1 MQKKEIEGLN
11 MKFKY
16 IFLSLFFGVLFLAIG
31 SITVAFI
38 FPGLFFLVLG
48 TILIVF
54 QLDKAY
60 SEKK

>member
-1 MQKKEIEGLN
+1 

-16 IFLSLFFGVLFLAIG
+16 IFLCLFFGVVFLAIG
-31 SITVAFI
+31 AVNVAFV

-54 QLDKAY
+54 QLDKSY
-60 SEKK
+60 SEKE

>member
-1 MQKKEIEGLN
+1 

-16 IFLSLFFGVLFLAIG
+16 IFLCLFFGVVFLAAA
-31 SITVAFI
+31 SVTAAFTAAFAFAAI
-38 FPGLFFLVLG
+38 FLFVLG

-60 SEKK
+60 SEKE

>member
-1 MQKKEIEGLN
+1 

-16 IFLSLFFGVLFLAIG
+16 IFLCLFFGVLFLAIG
-31 SITVAFI
+31 AVNASFVFA
-38 FPGLFFLVLG
+38 GLFFLVLG

>member
-1 MQKKEIEGLN
+1 

-16 IFLSLFFGVLFLAIG
+16 IFLCLFFGVVFLAIG
-31 SITVAFI
+31 VVNVAFV

-60 SEKK
+60 SEKE